1 MCVRGR
7 GVAWGPTTRVRQ
19 ALLRVLLLRVMVV
32 LVVLVM
38 LLLLTWQRAGQ
49 RQAQL
54 REAAG

>member
-1 MCVRGR
+1 
-7 GVAWGPTTRVRQ
+7 
-19 ALLRVLLLRVMVV
+19 LLRVLLLRVMVV